1 MTLQFVSC
9 FCSNHQIS
17 TEEFGCLL
25 LNLLESSGK
34 FEFEIEFKL
43 ILANLFFNLPLNL
56 FESVDSAGNRTS
68 GNNLSNE

>member
-25 LNLLESSGK
+25 LNLLESNGK